1 MILSQKR
8 RNHPKVTS
16 AVKILQGLLSPIRGI
31 NKNPDSA
38 ADDAIK
44 GGRNISLSIDN
55 IPFGIFHDFAFLH
68 YQIFL
73 GLAKPGKDRGIIN
86 DKDLIRVTRDPLE
99 VLGNPDPGLA
109 AVKISQI
116 NRAVIAF
123 LGLGLRIRADRRD
136 HKKFSPDIH
145 KTI

>member
-8 RNHPKVTS
+8 RNHPKITS
-16 AVKILQGLLSPIRGI
+16 AVKILQGLLGPVRGI
-31 NKNPDSA
+31 NKTPDSA
-38 ADDAIK
+38 ADNAIE

-86 DKDLIRVTRDPLE
+86 DKDLIRVFFDNAGKIKEIHVSSLPACRQAGARRIDYKYRLRKKLFNDF
-99 VLGNPDPGLA
+99 VL
-109 AVKISQI
+109 
-116 NRAVIAF
+116 
-123 LGLGLRIRADRRD
+123 
-136 HKKFSPDIH
+136 
-145 KTI
+145 